1 MRILYLFILACV
13 AFAGTAQ
20 NQKYI
25 HQTFELDTATS
36 LVLDLRGD
44 FVVEK
49 WVGSSIMVETRA
61 RLYDASADI
70 FEHFLEAGRYEIES
84 TLKNGAL
91 TLSSK
96 DKVRAPIKTTKG
108 VCREEVQVR
117 IFIPEDL
124 EQSSS
129 NTWTLP
135 ETEIPEGMTKKGEGG

>member
-1 MRILYLFILACV
+1 MRILYTFFLVCI
-13 AFAGTAQ
+13 AFAAMAQ

-36 LVLDLRGD
+36 LVLDIHGD
-44 FVVEK
+44 FVVEE

-61 RLYDASADI
+61 SLYDASSDI

-84 TLKNGAL
+84 KLENGAL
-91 TLSSK
+91 MLSSK
-96 DKVRAPIKTTKG
+96 DKVRAPIKTSKG

-124 EQSSS
+124 EQAGA

-135 ETEIPEGMTKKGEGG
+135 ENEMPEGMTKKGEGG